1 MRVLVAHNFYQ
12 QPGGEDQVFHSELA
26 LLEARGHEPVPF
38 EMHNDDVAAIGK
50 LRLAAATLWN
60 RSAAARIADIVRE
73 KRIDVVHF
81 HNTFPLMSPSVY
93 YAAHSAGA
101 AVVQTL
107 HNFRLLCP
115 GANFFRDGQVCE
127 KCLGKSLP
135 LAGITHKCYR
145 DSRGASA
152 VTATM
157 LSVHRMIGTYQN
169 GVDAYITPTS
179 FAREK
184 FIAGGL
190 PADRIFVKPNFV
202 DPDPGLGPGGGDCAI
217 FVGRLSHEK
226 GLDTLLAAWQQPDMP
241 PLKIVGDG
249 PLADQV
255 KGALAT
261 HRNIEWLGRRPMDQ
275 VLDLIGRAGVLVF
288 PSECYETFGRV
299 AVEAYAK
306 GTPVVASGH
315 GAPGD
320 VVDDG
325 RTGLLFKP
333 SDGADLA
340 AKVKQLMADPDLRQR
355 MRENGRREY
364 EDKYTGQRNY
374 EMLMTIY
381 QSARVRRPSHSTQA
395 PTPARV
401 TA

>member
-1 MRVLVAHNFYQ
+1 VAGN
-12 QPGGEDQVFHSELA
+12 G
-26 LLEARGHEPVPF
+26 
-38 EMHNDDVAAIGK
+38 
-50 LRLAAATLWN
+50 
-60 RSAAARIADIVRE
+60 
-73 KRIDVVHF
+73 
-81 HNTFPLMSPSVY
+81 
-93 YAAHSAGA
+93 
-101 AVVQTL
+101 
-107 HNFRLLCP
+107 
-115 GANFFRDGQVCE
+115 E
-127 KCLGKSLP
+127 KCL
-135 LAGITHKCYR
+135 R
-145 DSRGASA
+145 DNRGASA
-152 VTATM
+152 VTTAM
-157 LSVHRMIGTYQN
+157 LTIHRAIGTYQHA
-169 GVDAYITPTS
+169 VDAYITPTS

-190 PADRIFVKPNFV
+190 PGDRIFVKPNFV
-202 DPDPGLGPGGGDCAI
+202 DPDPGLGPGGGDDAI

-226 GLDTLLAAWQQPDMP
+226 GLDTLLAAWQQTEMP

-255 KGALAT
+255 KAAVAA
-261 HRNIEWLGRRPMDQ
+261 HKNIEWLGRRPMDQ

-299 AVEAYAK
+299 AVEAFAK

-340 AKVKQLMADPDLRQR
+340 AKVKQLMSDPALRQR
-355 MRENGRREY
+355 MRTEGRRAY

-374 EMLMTIY
+374 EMLMAVY
-381 QSARVRRPSHSTQA
+381 QSARARRPSQVGKEQPLKPVPA
-395 PTPARV
+395 ARV
-401 TA
+401 